1 MKPVRRS
8 QSGSDEYDEENLD
21 RHRHLIVQG
30 YGSLPNRNLCG
41 TIFNFGRVF
50 NAYWQRTSESNDGHA
65 LDKYH
70 THFIVIDEGDWVYYL
85 NDQCRANFVYA
96 LQNCDAPSSDKSNLY
111 SVTIIVEG
119 GFNTL
124 EVILNDLIHKRPILI
139 INGSGRIAS
148 LLGTLLED
156 AKDDKAI
163 ESKIIE
169 DKLKNFPAL
178 LPAAMKGYN
187 ELLDRIKAVLD
198 KRNRPYL
205 NVFNLGCDE
214 DLTEAVFRAALR
226 SSQDKNKTDSNNKGQ
241 SDADPSDKQEILRD
255 LLLWSVYTG
264 RSDTAV
270 VILLYIQ
277 ERIGAAL
284 LAAALAIRISSSAKE
299 INKRK
304 VFSDH
309 AKEYEKYATNC
320 INACHK
326 RNEERTSHILLSK
339 KKIYGDATYMQVG

>member
-30 YGSLPNRNLCG
+30 YGSLPNRNL
-41 TIFNFGRVF
+41 V
-50 NAYWQRTSESNDGHA
+50 S
-65 LDKYH
+65 
-70 THFIVIDEGDWVYYL
+70 
-85 NDQCRANFVYA
+85 
-96 LQNCDAPSSDKSNLY
+96 
-111 SVTIIVEG
+111 
-119 GFNTL
+119 
-124 EVILNDLIHKRPILI
+124 
-139 INGSGRIAS
+139 
-148 LLGTLLED
+148 
-156 AKDDKAI
+156 
-163 ESKIIE
+163 
-169 DKLKNFPAL
+169 L

-339 KKIYGDATYMQVG
+339 KKIYGDATYMQIAIASNIQDFIITDCVSQALNEKWFAYPPPFMIKLWWDKFIFAINIVLFGVAAPFFYSIDVSNISNQQQKLVGYLAI